1 MVWVY
6 DNTHSGPVAQ
16 LMHFS
21 YTGSLAL
28 FVPLTAISHIQDAL
42 VYALLMVLLW
52 LFVDITGA
60 SPSAVRAFGMAVLP
74 PPMWVCQVCPK
85 RRGVSLRCCT
95 EAANPSAATITATSA
110 AATPGVAI
118 EVPLMTL

>member
-28 FVPLTAISHIQDAL
+28 FVPLAAISHIQDAL
-42 VYALLMVLLW
+42 VYALLMVVLW
-52 LFVDITGA
+52 LIVAFIALTRQGTSRSYSIN
-60 SPSAVRAFGMAVLP
+60 SP
-74 PPMWVCQVCPK
+74 
-85 RRGVSLRCCT
+85 
-95 EAANPSAATITATSA
+95 ANPTIS
-110 AATPGVAI
+110 
-118 EVPLMTL
+118 

>member
-42 VYALLMVLLW
+42 VYATLMVVLW
-52 LFVDITGA
+52 LIVAFIAVTRQRA
-60 SPSAVRAFGMAVLP
+60 SGIYSANSSTAP
-74 PPMWVCQVCPK
+74 
-85 RRGVSLRCCT
+85 
-95 EAANPSAATITATSA
+95 TIS
-110 AATPGVAI
+110 
-118 EVPLMTL
+118 

>member
-52 LFVDITGA
+52 LFVAFIAIIRLRVSRTYPMN
-60 SPSAVRAFGMAVLP
+60 SRAD
-74 PPMWVCQVCPK
+74 
-85 RRGVSLRCCT
+85 S
-95 EAANPSAATITATSA
+95 TIS
-110 AATPGVAI
+110 
-118 EVPLMTL
+118 

>member
-6 DNTHSGPVAQ
+6 DHTHSGPVAQ

-42 VYALLMVLLW
+42 VYATLMVALW
-52 LFVDITGA
+52 LIVAFIAVAQQRA
-60 SPSAVRAFGMAVLP
+60 SGSYSGN
-74 PPMWVCQVCPK
+74 
-85 RRGVSLRCCT
+85 S
-95 EAANPSAATITATSA
+95 SAAPTIS
-110 AATPGVAI
+110 
-118 EVPLMTL
+118 